1 MCRRAVYQYSGTQK
15 SLFLGAVSVLYGK
28 RSVFFVKLKL
38 KCELISRS
46 KCRFY
51 TAAFGTYDFSVSK
64 TPFIFRRSHTKI
76 QQRRNLKVPNRKSV
90 KYILKHTKTRKI
102 LKLNT
107 NFCRFLVTFFSYEN
121 RVFSQTCS
129 N

>member
-64 TPFIFRRSHTKI
+64 IVFIFRRSHSKM
-76 QQRRNLKVPNRKSV
+76 QQHKNLKVSKQLL
-90 KYILKHTKTRKI
+90 LKQPVLI
-102 LKLNT
+102 
-107 NFCRFLVTFFSYEN
+107 
-121 RVFSQTCS
+121 QTA
-129 N
+129 